1 MTIDKTLANAI
12 KWSLLGYA
20 VYRIMEPGGANARTT
35 GTSAPRDGLRPVA
48 TLGSSTRFA
57 TR

>member
-1 MTIDKTLANAI
+1 MRIDKTLANAI

-20 VYRIMEPGGANARTT
+20 VYRIMGPGGANARTT
-35 GTSAPRDGLRPVA
+35 GAAAPRDGLRPVA
-48 TLGSSTRFA
+48 TLGNSTPFA